1 MNSIKKYYDEFGL
14 KATYEEGLKRFYN
27 LINKESYPLYFSAI
41 LEIFPAPRTFWNLII
56 KNTKRARKL
65 IIFKTIIEKAKAFKP
80 ITGIKV

>member
-41 LEIFPAPRTFWNLII
+41 LEIFPAPRSPNLP
-56 KNTKRARKL
+56 KSNYKKHQKSK
-65 IIFKTIIEKAKAFKP
+65 KTNNI
-80 ITGIKV
+80 